1 MVRCSQAIFLR
12 RERAVRYHRT
22 YNFHF
27 QKQRKMEQKKN
38 IYEKIQ
44 AVADAIRYVE
54 KTKVV
59 GTGSNAYKAV
69 TDGDVLAKVKDAER
83 ENRIVSIPVS
93 QELVR
98 SEIIRTASREGYEKI
113 MYADIV
119 KMTVEIIN
127 LDNPTEKV
135 TVESFGRGLDAGD
148 KGFGKASTYA
158 RKYALLNAYKIMT
171 GDDPDEQKSVTTE
184 VNAQVE
190 HILDVKNYIN
200 DHPEYAEKVFSYF
213 KVGNVDQLNADQ
225 IASIHRSITQKY

>member
-1 MVRCSQAIFLR
+1 
-12 RERAVRYHRT
+12 
-22 YNFHF
+22 
-27 QKQRKMEQKKN
+27 MEQKKN

-59 GTGSNAYKAV
+59 GTGSSAYKAV

-93 QELVR
+93 QELIR

-127 LDNPTEKV
+127 LDNTAEKV

-213 KVGNVDQLNADQ
+213 KVGSVDQLNADQ
-225 IASIHRSITQKY
+225 ITSIYRSITQKH